1 MSLNSVLFSTMF
13 QQPCELGP
21 GTHVISYLNPRE
33 LRLTRGL
40 NQKYYEYCDEYI
52 HKYIFLMGKLYYGL
66 FVQPPES
73 PPANQ
78 MGIEDW
84 ENHTDNYEYFNT
96 VIENNNTTKDAFYEQ
111 YVEIF
116 KEMFN
121 FQDIDEFHLANIDNL
136 ISRCNPERVSN
147 VERRY
152 NVKLENLINIVE
164 QAEQLS
170 INSQSW

>member
-1 MSLNSVLFSTMF
+1 MSLNSVLFSRMF
-13 QQPCELGP
+13 PESYGLGA
-21 GTHVISYLNPRE
+21 GTHVISYLNPRV
-33 LRLTRGL
+33 LRLNRGL
-40 NQKYYEYCDEYI
+40 NQNYYEYCHEYI
-52 HKYIFLMGKLYYGL
+52 RKYISLMETLYYGL
-66 FVQPPES
+66 FVEPPEF

-84 ENHTDNYEYFNT
+84 NNHTTNYEYFNT

-164 QAEQLS
+164 QANQLS
-170 INSQSW
+170 INSPSL